1 MTAALRAARP
11 TARSMACGPLAGAAV
26 AVAVLVVAQR
36 PWDGHGLS
44 LGFSRILVA
53 VAALGAAFTLDD
65 TAAATLA
72 PSPTSL
78 LARRAVRLAL
88 ALAGAVTVIAAASL
102 VLGAAGGASAVP
114 FDRVALEGTGVLL
127 LAMALSAARGGD
139 EGAFTLAG
147 ALLAAVVIQQRWPAW
162 SLFPTA
168 PGAPGWSGAAAAW
181 AALAASS
188 AAALVVLSRDPGG
201 GFRRPRFLGAAR
213 RRRWPEPPITPP
225 REEDVTLLSRATRR
239 RRGRYDLIC
248 FSR

>member
-26 AVAVLVVAQR
+26 AVAVLVAAQR

-44 LGFSRILVA
+44 LGFTRLAIA
-53 VAALGAAFTLDD
+53 VAALGAAFALDD
-65 TAAATLA
+65 TAAVTLA

-88 ALAGAVTVIAAASL
+88 ALAGAVTVIVAASV
-102 VLGAAGGASAVP
+102 VLGAAGGAAAVP
-114 FDRVALEGTGVLL
+114 FDRVALEATGVLL

-162 SLFPTA
+162 SLFPPA
-168 PGAPGWSGAAAAW
+168 PGAPGWSGAGAAW
-181 AALAASS
+181 AALGASS
-188 AAALVVLSRDPGG
+188 AVALLVLWRDPSVAFSAPG
-201 GFRRPRFLGAAR
+201 
-213 RRRWPEPPITPP
+213 
-225 REEDVTLLSRATRR
+225 LSPQSSAIRA
-239 RRGRYDLIC
+239 
-248 FSR
+248 